1 MKEENENDRSEIF
14 KTDCQLWMFKI
25 ETDETVHMNDGER
38 SGSVN
43 RKYQSGDAG
52 KKDPVQ
58 QKLSSKIYS
67 RFELNK

>member
-1 MKEENENDRSEIF
+1 
-14 KTDCQLWMFKI
+14 MFKI